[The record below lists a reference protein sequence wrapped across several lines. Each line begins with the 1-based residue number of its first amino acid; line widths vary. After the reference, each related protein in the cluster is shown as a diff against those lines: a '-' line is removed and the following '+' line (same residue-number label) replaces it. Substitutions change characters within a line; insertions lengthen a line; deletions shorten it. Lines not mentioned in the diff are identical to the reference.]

1 MAGTGPKAKRARK
14 TPGKNSRPFGRDD
27 VVAAV
32 IDAAGELFARRGFDG
47 VSIRDIAKK
56 AGVNHGLIHRHFGS
70 KENLHRQSLQ
80 HMADAMLADIKDAGA
95 MDELA
100 LRAFE
105 LLEKHERFWRMLARA
120 IMDGRSIGELHR
132 RYPIAQYLIDQVTAT
147 MKEGSFRGG
156 MDPRMIVAAMIS
168 FSHGFILFEPFIRA
182 AVGLEGMRPDRVR
195 DEIIGVAMS
204 LLKGRQKPG
213 IKG

>member
-1 MAGTGPKAKRARK
+1 MVYMAGTASKTKTARK
-14 TPGKNSRPFGRDD
+14 TPKKTSHPFGRDD

-32 IDAAGELFARRGFDG
+32 IDAAGGLFSRRGFDG

-70 KENLHRQSLQ
+70 KESLHRQTLQ
-80 HMADAMLADIKDAGA
+80 HMADAMLADVRGAGT

-100 LRAFE
+100 RRAFE
-105 LLEKHERFWRMLARA
+105 SLEKHERFWRMLARA

-132 RYPIAQYLIDQVTAT
+132 RYPIVQYLIERVTAA
-147 MKEGSFRGG
+147 MKEGAFRGD
-156 MDPRMIVAAMIS
+156 MDPRMVVAVMIS

-195 DEIIGVAMS
+195 DEILGVAMS
-204 LLKGRQKPG
+204 LLMGR
-213 IKG
+213 